1 MALRGRRSGSRLR
14 RHHDPDLGFEPL
26 AEQPLDEGSVDPGL
40 IAPSGRVSTP
50 PSPPVPNDLDDL
62 PPPPDGPPAAAHA
75 VGRASAGEQSEFNLR
90 GTIYGEPT
98 TIGREAWFSERGW
111 WQVPTSGESND
122 VRSHMG
128 TVGDVAVAATSL
140 RGHRHRLKGEPNQD
154 SFTLRAVHLD
164 PDSDE
169 PRPFLV
175 AAVCDGVGSSE
186 HSAFGARL
194 AAHQMSKI
202 LAEMLKE
209 DSGDLHSSLHGYSD
223 RIMAKIT
230 KAVTDY
236 RRDEFDAPPIDPTQ
250 IDLKSL
256 QTTLT
261 FAVVPAF
268 VEPGAT
274 TRTAMIGWVG
284 DSPALVL
291 SDGEWHSVMTS
302 DADDGV
308 WDTSTQGALGAPGF
322 NLAPLELSAGMGLLL
337 ASDGVGNFMS
347 FRGEPTPIGADL
359 ASSWSRPVGIIE
371 FIQAVAFET
380 QSADDDRTAVMIWPG
395 MR

>member
-1 MALRGRRSGSRLR
+1 MVFRRPRSNPRSRQ
-14 RHHDPDLGFEPL
+14 HHDPDLGFEPL
-26 AEQPLDEGSVDPGL
+26 TEQQPFDDDSVDPGL

-50 PSPPVPNDLDDL
+50 WSPPGSNDLDDL
-62 PPPPDGPPAAAHA
+62 PPPPHSPPAAADTA
-75 VGRASAGEQSEFNLR
+75 GRASAGGQSAFNLR

-98 TIGREAWFSERGW
+98 TIGREAWFSGRGW
-111 WQVPTSGESND
+111 WQVPTRGESND

-164 PDSDE
+164 ADSDE
-169 PRPFLV
+169 PRSLLI

-186 HSAFGARL
+186 YSAFGARL
-194 AAHQMSKI
+194 TAHQITEI
-202 LAEMLKE
+202 LAVMVS
-209 DSGDLHSSLHGYSD
+209 DPDHDLFSSLHEFSGQ
-223 RIMAKIT
+223 IMAKIT

-236 RRDEFDAPPIDPTQ
+236 RRDEFDAPPIDASQ
-250 IDLKSL
+250 MDLKSL

-268 VEPGAT
+268 VDPQSM
-274 TRTAMIGWVG
+274 TRTVMVGSVG

-291 SDGEWHSVMTS
+291 ANEQWHPVIA
-302 DADDGV
+302 DEADDGV

-322 NLAPLELSAGMGLLL
+322 NLTPLELSAGMGLLL
-337 ASDGVGNFMS
+337 ASDGVGNFIS
-347 FRGEPTPIGADL
+347 FKGEPTPIGADL
-359 ASSWSRPVGIIE
+359 ASSWSQPVGIID

-395 MR
+395 M